1 MSIKNALLSLLS
13 EKAQAPSQV
22 RQEFHDRTGHAWPL
36 NIGQVTQ
43 TLSRLERDGLI
54 ESAGEQRLESG
65 HTSTTYV
72 ATATGRQTATTWM
85 ESPVDKP
92 KTERDEL
99 TIKIALASAQE
110 LDTIIYTQRAH
121 VMAQMRALTRELA
134 DAEPVEKLVAKRRIF
149 ECEAEL
155 RFLDYVEETHAYAHK
170 CK

>member
-13 EKAQAPSQV
+13 TTAQAPSQV
-22 RQEFHDRTGHAWPL
+22 RQEFHDRTNRAWPL
-36 NIGQVTQ
+36 NIGQVAQ

-65 HTSTTYV
+65 HTSTMYV
-72 ATATGRQTATTWM
+72 ATETGKETATTWM
-85 ESPVDKP
+85 KSPVDKP

-110 LDTIIYTQRAH
+110 LDTIIYTQRAY
-121 VMAQMRALTRELA
+121 VMEELRALTRGLA
-134 DAEPVEKLVAKRRIF
+134 GATPVEKLVAKRRIF

-155 RFLDYVEETHAYAHK
+155 RFLDYVEENHA
-170 CK
+170 